1 MPAQGEVKRLVES
14 DAECLSEKRSN
25 SPKLKASRVLGGVTI
40 SLGDLIENSPPTG
53 YRPQMAAMLSAIVEA
68 IVEVDRPPSVEKYI
82 KIKRVSIDIPSLQKH
97 TFQKR

>member
-1 MPAQGEVKRLVES
+1 MSLRKN
-14 DAECLSEKRSN
+14 EC
-25 SPKLKASRVLGGVTI
+25 SPKLKSVTGPWRLTI
-40 SLGDLIENSPPTG
+40 SLGDLIENSPLPTG